1 MALVICFPHSHML
14 RAKLETAN
22 LSKEMD
28 SEVEE
33 WLIALDKEVDLTGW
47 QIYVYSHPLGA
58 RIDAEVTAP
67 DGARKKE
74 TVGPRIETP
83 LEIRDFVALQYERW
97 QDRNAPKD
105 SN

>member
-1 MALVICFPHSHML
+1 ML

-28 SEVEE
+28 SEVED

-47 QIYVYSHPLGA
+47 QIFVYSHPLEP
-58 RIDAEVTAP
+58 RIDATVTAP
-67 DGARKKE
+67 DGTKHRG

-83 LEIRDFVALQYERW
+83 LEVRDFVAVEYERW

>member
-1 MALVICFPHSHML
+1 ML

-33 WLIALDKEVDLTGW
+33 WLSALDKEVDLTGW
-47 QIYVYSHPLGA
+47 QILVFSYPLQP
-58 RIDAEVTAP
+58 RIDATVTAP
-67 DGARKKE
+67 DGAQRRE
-74 TVGPRIETP
+74 TVGPRVETP
-83 LEIRDFVALQYERW
+83 LEIRDFVAVEYERW

>member
-1 MALVICFPHSHML
+1 MLATPSHML

-33 WLIALDKEVDLTGW
+33 WLSALDKEVDLTGW
-47 QIYVYSHPLGA
+47 HVYVFSHPLGA
-58 RIDAEVTAP
+58 RIDATVTAP
-67 DGARKKE
+67 DGTKRRE
-74 TVGPRIETP
+74 MVGPRIETA
-83 LEIRDFVALQYERW
+83 LEIRDFVAVQYERW